1 MRWRWSSARL
11 TWESPRRWASPTGGH
26 TSSGPS
32 GAVASWVVP
41 AYPRRWSRCI
51 CLERTVHLIIVQTGW
66 LATDYRWNGWRIIRV
81 SHQWLSGRPAARCLP
96 HQSWPSCCTV
106 PEYCCIPGRCPSSP
120 PPPWALAGEKGG
132 GERVSWGEGRGGW
145 WWMDGRRRWEWS

>member
-1 MRWRWSSARL
+1 MSWRWSSARL

-51 CLERTVHLIIVQTGW
+51 CLERTVHLVIVQTGW
-66 LATDYRWNGWRIIRV
+66 LAGYRLQVERLTY
-81 SHQWLSGRPAARCLP
+81 HQGLSPV
-96 HQSWPSCCTV
+96 TV
-106 PEYCCIPGRCPSSP
+106 WKASSSMSSP
-120 PPPWALAGEKGG
+120 PELAELLYWPRVLLYSWSVPFISSTALGSGRREGGRRKGEL
-132 GERVSWGEGRGGW
+132 GRGGW